1 MAKPIKKVLHTGPV
15 SVVFSHLDSLDTEF
29 DRQGIHSLT
38 VSVNGKFRAILK
50 KIQTELGSDRKLS
63 GNKTSEEYGEQQ
75 TFKTTL
81 HRDQTAFPEVWD
93 HKRRKITNTPEY
105 GDEVNVRFTAAQ
117 TEATGT
123 KYISMYL
130 NSVQIIESNGGNECP
145 FDEVVVE
152 TDDELEKILK
162 GD

>member
-1 MAKPIKKVLHTGPV
+1 MIY
-15 SVVFSHLDSLDTEF
+15 S
-29 DRQGIHSLT
+29 
-38 VSVNGKFRAILK
+38 ILK
-50 KIQTELGSDRKLS
+50 KIQTELGKDRSLV

-93 HKRRKITNTPEY
+93 HKQRKITNTPEY

-117 TEATGT
+117 TESMGT

-130 NSVQIIESNGGNECP
+130 NSIQLIESNGGNDCP

-152 TDDELEKILK
+152 TDDELEAILK